1 MVKVPTRTCVVGYG
15 FNPSYWESK
24 IGASQFKASL
34 GKKVS
39 MTISHKIRQVRWH
52 MSVVSATKGLQSE
65 VNPSKS
71 KRLYLKTKLKKKR
84 QRAYVQVLECLPS
97 KWEALSSNS
106 SSKRNLNDSLSKAN
120 ISCAFKKIILI
131 MRGRNSG
138 NRGTSFERNTNQEI
152 GHWKNQLPTCRLCGF
167 SGC

>member
-1 MVKVPTRTCVVGYG
+1 
-15 FNPSYWESK
+15 
-24 IGASQFKASL
+24 
-34 GKKVS
+34 
-39 MTISHKIRQVRWH
+39 

-138 NRGTSFERNTNQEI
+138 NRGTSFERNTN
-152 GHWKNQLPTCRLCGF
+152 
-167 SGC
+167 